1 MGFKEIGKKIQIAR
15 EERGWTQSDLAERL
29 EITQAALSN
38 YELGKRRLYL
48 NQIQKFA
55 DILEKDLSFFISD
68 ELTSGTT
75 LPRSTAAAAG
85 AESIASLIRRIE
97 RCAPNEVEMIEKY
110 VDYIEWRRKRD
121 V

>member
-48 NQIQKFA
+48 NQIQRFA
-55 DILEKDLSFFISD
+55 DILGKDLSFFISD
-68 ELTSGTT
+68 ELASGTT
-75 LPRSTAAAAG
+75 LSRSITAAG
-85 AESIASLIRRIE
+85 AEAAASLIRRIE
-97 RCAPNEVEMIEKY
+97 RCSPNEIEMIEKY